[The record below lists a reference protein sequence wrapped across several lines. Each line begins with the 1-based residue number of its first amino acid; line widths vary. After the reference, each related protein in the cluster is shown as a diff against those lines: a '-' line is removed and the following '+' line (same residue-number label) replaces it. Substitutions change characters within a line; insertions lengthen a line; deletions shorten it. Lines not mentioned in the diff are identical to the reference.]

1 MVINHNLNAMNA
13 LRQMNINNGEA
24 ANSIEKLSSGY
35 RINKAGDDAAGL
47 AISEKM
53 RAQING
59 LNQSTRNAQDG
70 ISLVQTAE
78 GNLNESQ
85 AILQRMRELAVQ
97 SATGTNT
104 STDRA
109 NLELEF
115 KQLQSEV
122 TRIAV
127 QSEFNT
133 KKLLDGS
140 LTGTAQMTF
149 QIGANSGQTISLSI
163 NNMSATSLGVNTT
176 SASISTQT
184 GAQAAITSVQK
195 AIDSVSSERA
205 KLGSVQNRLEHT
217 INNLNT
223 DSENLQSA
231 ESRIRDVDMASEMMN
246 YTKSN
251 VLVQAAQAMLSQANQ
266 TPNNVLQL
274 LR

>member
-195 AIDSVSSERA
+195 AIDTVSSERA

-246 YTKSN
+246 
-251 VLVQAAQAMLSQANQ
+251 
-266 TPNNVLQL
+266 
-274 LR
+274 

>member
-184 GAQAAITSVQK
+184 GAHV
-195 AIDSVSSERA
+195 
-205 KLGSVQNRLEHT
+205 
-217 INNLNT
+217 
-223 DSENLQSA
+223 
-231 ESRIRDVDMASEMMN
+231 
-246 YTKSN
+246 
-251 VLVQAAQAMLSQANQ
+251 
-266 TPNNVLQL
+266 
-274 LR
+274 